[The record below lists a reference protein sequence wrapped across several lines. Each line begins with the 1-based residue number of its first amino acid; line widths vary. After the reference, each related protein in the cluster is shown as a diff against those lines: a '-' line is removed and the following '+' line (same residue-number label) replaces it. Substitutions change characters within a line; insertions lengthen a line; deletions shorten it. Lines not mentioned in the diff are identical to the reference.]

1 MEFENF
7 SSVNAKTRRSTPV
20 EMRAS
25 TWAFTFSTP
34 ASALDEIRKPM
45 VVVLLKGPVVV
56 MGMIIRRSLTPL
68 NYSSVN

>member
-1 MEFENF
+1 
-7 SSVNAKTRRSTPV
+7 
-20 EMRAS
+20 
-25 TWAFTFSTP
+25 
-34 ASALDEIRKPM
+34 M